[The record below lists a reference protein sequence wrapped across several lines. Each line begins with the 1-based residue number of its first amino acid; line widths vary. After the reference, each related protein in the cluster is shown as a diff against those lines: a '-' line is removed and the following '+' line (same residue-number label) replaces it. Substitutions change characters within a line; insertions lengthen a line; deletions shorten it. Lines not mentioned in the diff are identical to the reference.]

1 MAKAKAPAFLKG
13 QKTEVQDLKKLHD
26 MAVRYLELENEIE
39 ELNETIAEKKK
50 QFNHYSQEAIP
61 QFLLKNGL
69 SEIKLDTGEK
79 IKIKEDISITIKND
93 REFFKFLRERNED
106 DIIKTFFSFDK
117 MESDKLNELCKF
129 LNDEE
134 FGYEMKKDVHAQT
147 KKKYFKGLLGMGA
160 DKEDYEEGL
169 LGGEY
174 VRKEDVDGFVKIF
187 NYYITKVKK

>member
-1 MAKAKAPAFLKG
+1 MTKAPAFLKG

-39 ELNETIAEKKK
+39 ELNEELAGKKK
-50 QFNHYSQEAIP
+50 EFNRYSQEEIP
-61 QFLLKNGL
+61 QFLLANGL
-69 SEIKLDTGEK
+69 SEIRLESGEK
-79 IKIKEDISITIKND
+79 ITIKEDISITIKDD

-117 MESDKLNELCKF
+117 MESDKLNELCRF

-147 KKKYFKGLLGMGA
+147 KKKYFKGLLGMGQ

-174 VRKEDVDGFVKIF
+174 VRKEDVDGFAKIF
-187 NYYITKVKK
+187 NYYVTKVKK

>member
-1 MAKAKAPAFLKG
+1 MAKAPAFLKG

-39 ELNETIAEKKK
+39 ELAEAMKEKKK
-50 QFNHYSQEAIP
+50 EFNRYSQEEIP
-61 QFLLKNGL
+61 QFLLANGL
-69 SEIKLDTGEK
+69 SEIRLESGEK
-79 IKIKEDISITIKND
+79 ITIKEDISITIKND
-93 REFFKFLRERNED
+93 REFFKFLRGRDED

-117 MESDKLNELCKF
+117 MESDKLNELCRF

-147 KKKYFKGLLGMGA
+147 KKKYFKSLLGMGQ

-174 VRKEDVDGFVKIF
+174 VRKEDVDGFAKIF